1 MYIRLYGRVY
11 GYDIEKNENDEYVAV
26 GDSKLIGNFKK
37 PLIIDATKQ
46 IVARRYY
53 DVEVFGH
60 EILGDKYVV
69 ITGQHTRLLLPGD
82 AVILSRTNEKV
93 VVYGS
98 GRKSFSY
105 YQDGVLKRRPYIYS
119 DGSLSFKAYK
129 FVEEPIEENT
139 DWMDDNLKYNYDCF
153 YKLIKTY
160 YPQAKDKYI
169 YNEFKT
175 WYEAKKDLIAL
186 FREHP
191 QWNDKEKCIAI
202 DLPINRNVDNNVVAF
217 AARECLRNHLYFHVE
232 PWRHMIV

>member
-98 GRKSFSY
+98 GRKSFSASSIRISRAL
-105 YQDGVLKRRPYIYS
+105 VNNEAIFCN
-119 DGSLSFKAYK
+119 SLGTTI
-129 FVEEPIEENT
+129 FV
-139 DWMDDNLKYNYDCF
+139 
-153 YKLIKTY
+153 
-160 YPQAKDKYI
+160 
-169 YNEFKT
+169 
-175 WYEAKKDLIAL
+175 AL
-186 FREHP
+186 P
-191 QWNDKEKCIAI
+191 SAI
-202 DLPINRNVDNNVVAF
+202 F
-217 AARECLRNHLYFHVE
+217 S
-232 PWRHMIV
+232 

>member
-53 DVEVFGH
+53 DAEVFGH

-105 YQDGVLKRRPYIYS
+105 Y
-119 DGSLSFKAYK
+119 
-129 FVEEPIEENT
+129 
-139 DWMDDNLKYNYDCF
+139 
-153 YKLIKTY
+153 
-160 YPQAKDKYI
+160 
-169 YNEFKT
+169 
-175 WYEAKKDLIAL
+175 
-186 FREHP
+186 
-191 QWNDKEKCIAI
+191 
-202 DLPINRNVDNNVVAF
+202 
-217 AARECLRNHLYFHVE
+217 
-232 PWRHMIV
+232 